1 MPFDPVVL
9 PDDRPEIRIRHQA
22 ADRQRHFGHG
32 ISVAADDTALHGDQP
47 VCGLHDQFVAAARDD
62 QVVAVVRDGR
72 SEGSVLQ
79 VESGDVAD
87 GRRRACGA

>member
-1 MPFDPVVL
+1 M
-9 PDDRPEIRIRHQA
+9 A
-22 ADRQRHFGHG
+22 
-32 ISVAADDTALHGDQP
+32 ISP

-87 GRRRACGA
+87 GRRSVRGVAVQDDHLLVAPFFPGRDQFFTGNQRSLFGTNDP